1 MEKLKELP
9 LWIWCLAVIIL
20 ISQSTWLF
28 IDARKRD
35 SMPWF
40 WGIWGL
46 IQSPMPLI
54 FYFLFVRSGWFR
66 KGGGENKGNDEN
78 NKH

>member
-1 MEKLKELP
+1 MEELKVLP
-9 LWIWCLAVIIL
+9 VWFWVLLIAVL
-20 ISQSTWLF
+20 VTQSTWLY

-40 WGIWGL
+40 WGLWGL
-46 IQSPMPLI
+46 IHFPMPLL

-66 KGGGENKGNDEN
+66 RGGGKSKE
-78 NKH
+78 